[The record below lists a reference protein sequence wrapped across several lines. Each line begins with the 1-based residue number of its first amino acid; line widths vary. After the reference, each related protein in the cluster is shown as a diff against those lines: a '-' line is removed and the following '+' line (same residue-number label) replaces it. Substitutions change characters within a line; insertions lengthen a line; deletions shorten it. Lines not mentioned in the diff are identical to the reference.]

1 MTSRIFDSCV
11 EFVNGDDD
19 KSKARTNTSRRGIVF
34 FVLVTFSGAIAIKHK
49 GENPALCGDMRI
61 GRMPYGFRR
70 RKRVFLHGVEPLRG
84 YPWDRGQDRM
94 FLDDLMKKQ
103 NQQAVLD
110 NNPMVAMQNIG
121 NTIGSGNDPAPKAE
135 LVVNS
140 TVVKRAELVVHSG
153 TVNRPGHLR
162 RRATTPL
169 LARRERGAQSADP
182 QPPEA
187 RRFGNPA
194 TVAIFQTWILAWR
207 GKLGKSRRRGR
218 RGQKHVQCYSPGA
231 RRISFRGARCVR
243 RL

>member
-34 FVLVTFSGAIAIKHK
+34 FVLVTFSGAIAIRHK
-49 GENPALCGDMRI
+49 GKTLLFAATCVLAGCLT
-61 GRMPYGFRR
+61 
-70 RKRVFLHGVEPLRG
+70 VFVVERG
-84 YPWDRGQDRM
+84 YFSTVWNHYGDIRGIRGQDRM

-140 TVVKRAELVVHSG
+140 TVVKRAELVVDSG

-162 RRATTPL
+162 RRATTPVT
-169 LARRERGAQSADP
+169 RTP
-182 QPPEA
+182 
-187 RRFGNPA
+187 
-194 TVAIFQTWILAWR
+194 
-207 GKLGKSRRRGR
+207 
-218 RGQKHVQCYSPGA
+218 
-231 RRISFRGARCVR
+231 
-243 RL
+243 